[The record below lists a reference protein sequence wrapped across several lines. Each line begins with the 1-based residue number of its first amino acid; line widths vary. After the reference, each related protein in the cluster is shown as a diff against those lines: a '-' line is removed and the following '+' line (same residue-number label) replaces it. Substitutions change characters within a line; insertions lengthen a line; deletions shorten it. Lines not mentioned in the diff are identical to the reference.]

1 MVSMGDYA
9 CKDELLSLLKIIN
22 VKYEKTAGFAYS
34 GVWNQRKEYVYIEII
49 PDRLVQLKS
58 HAEYIK
64 SICYEIYPVND
75 DYTLADIFFKPGTL
89 SDYEEVSQEV
99 LFDNIHRQIV
109 DEIRG
114 AKYVIW
120 IAMAWF
126 TDPQLFE
133 ELLKKKKQGV
143 TIEIVID
150 DNDKNRNAGFS
161 I

>member
-1 MVSMGDYA
+1 M
-9 CKDELLSLLKIIN
+9 
-22 VKYEKTAGFAYS
+22 
-34 GVWNQRKEYVYIEII
+34 
-49 PDRLVQLKS
+49 
-58 HAEYIK
+58 
-64 SICYEIYPVND
+64 ND

-133 ELLKKKKQGV
+133 ELLKKKSK
-143 TIEIVID
+143 E
-150 DNDKNRNAGFS
+150 
-161 I
+161 